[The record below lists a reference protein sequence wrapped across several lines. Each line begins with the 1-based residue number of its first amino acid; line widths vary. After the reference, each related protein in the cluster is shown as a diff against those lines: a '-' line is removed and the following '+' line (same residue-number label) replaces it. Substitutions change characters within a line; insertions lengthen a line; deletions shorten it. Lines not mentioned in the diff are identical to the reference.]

1 MKCQVCCQEK
11 TCFWCRTQSEVMMVA
26 CLSCA
31 VGEGYRT
38 IEEVLEAKKEVDNE
52 ALETESSREGQSMPT
67 LWDKWE

>member
-1 MKCQVCCQEK
+1 
-11 TCFWCRTQSEVMMVA
+11 MVA